1 MARWLALALA
11 LGVFAVTLRFNTFA
25 AGGSDS
31 YCYVEQA
38 ERWAAGTMTAP
49 VAPGESFPWRDVPL
63 SLAPTGFVPSRLHE
77 RAIAPICPSGLS
89 LAMAL
94 PLVAGLP
101 RDSVFA
107 VVPLFAGLATWSL
120 FLVGRRLASGW
131 VALFAA
137 VVASSAPIFVFQAIQ
152 PMSDVPAAA
161 LWLLAVALAGRTLA
175 GDVASGVA
183 VAGAILVRPNLAP
196 LAGVIGLY
204 ILLEGAGAPATP
216 SVTDGGA
223 TGTHWRRR
231 ARRAMAFAAG
241 VVPGVIGVLWVNRIL
256 YGSPFSSGYG
266 SLDVLF
272 TWRHV
277 VENLSRYP
285 LWAVTTVSPLVVAA
299 CAAPWVVRDRHYAW
313 MLLVFCAGVIAL
325 YLPYVAFDNW
335 TYLRFLLPAVPLA
348 CVMTVAVV
356 EGAVLRVTARRATT
370 GVQADGVTVS
380 PGTAETSVGRGLA
393 AAAIV
398 AVAWT
403 GFHLWRA
410 DALDVVGVTR
420 QERRFIVTGRF
431 AGDALSSDAVV
442 LTIWQSGSVRYY
454 GNRLTVV
461 WDALAP
467 EELDPAIDA
476 LAAQGRDAVL
486 VLDSFERDLFRSRFG
501 GRSRF
506 ADLDWPPMA
515 RIGQSVTVWRFTD
528 KGRYDAGQKVD
539 TLLVR

>member
-1 MARWLALALA
+1 MARWLAFALA

-196 LAGVIGLY
+196 LAGVIGLH
-204 ILLEGAGAPATP
+204 ILLEGNGAPATS

-223 TGTHWRRR
+223 TGTPWRRR
-231 ARRAMAFAAG
+231 AMRGMAFAAG
-241 VVPGVIGVLWVNRIL
+241 VVPGVIGVLWVNRLL

-266 SLDVLF
+266 SLDALF

-285 LWAVTTVSPLVVAA
+285 LWAVTTVSPVVVAA
-299 CAAPWVVRDRHYAW
+299 CAAPWVVRDRRYAW

-335 TYLRFLLPAVPLA
+335 TYLRFLLPAVLLA

-356 EGAVLRVTARRATT
+356 EGIGGRR
-370 GVQADGVTVS
+370 GVV
-380 PGTAETSVGRGLA
+380 A
-393 AAAIV
+393 AAVV
-398 AVAWT
+398 ALAWT
-403 GFHLWRA
+403 GFHGWRA
-410 DALDVVGVTR
+410 DALDVLSVTR

-442 LTIWQSGSVRYY
+442 FTIWQSGSVRYY

-501 GRSRF
+501 GRSRY